1 MDSKKPLVSIITP
14 SYNGSV
20 YIYRLLD
27 SILKQSYPEIE
38 MFVIND
44 GSTDNTE
51 EIVTLY
57 IPKFEKK
64 GYELKCVNQFNQG
77 QGAAVNNG
85 LKYITGKYL
94 LWPDSDDF
102 YASTT
107 AIEKMV
113 NLLEKNYEYAMV
125 RSYAHVLDEKTLK
138 IIDEFGGKKHKN
150 NKTHYLFE
158 DCLFVD
164 NNFWFGA
171 GMYMLRTSILFQYYP
186 ERNYYVSNQY
196 GGQNWQLL
204 LPLLYKK
211 KCYTIEEHLFNV
223 LSRTNSHSR
232 GRFKSIEDQIKKYK
246 EHRKIL
252 FETLDRI
259 QNMSNIERE
268 EYKRLIYIK
277 YEKMLLYLLVRK
289 NKKEAVKNLKLLQK
303 EYGVRLT
310 LREALL
316 FFYHL
321 ISTI

>member
-1 MDSKKPLVSIITP
+1 MKKVSIITP
-14 SYNGSV
+14 CFNSSN
-20 YIYRLLD
+20 YIFRLLD
-27 SILKQSYPEIE
+27 SVIQQTYPNIE
-38 MFVIND
+38 MFIIND
-44 GSTDNTE
+44 GSTDNSE
-51 EIVTLY
+51 EVVISY
-57 IPKFEKK
+57 ISKFKNK
-64 GYELKCVNQFNQG
+64 GYTLTCINQKNQG
-77 QGAAVNNG
+77 QGFAVNKG
-85 LKYITGKYL
+85 LKYITGEYL
-94 LWPDSDDF
+94 IWPDSDDF
-102 YASTT
+102 FASPF

-113 NLLEKNYEYAMV
+113 NVLDNNDEYSIV
-125 RSYAHVLDEKTLK
+125 RSYANILDEINLNV
-138 IIDEFGGKKHKN
+138 INELGGKKHLN
-150 NKTHYLFE
+150 NKTDYLFE
-158 DCLFVD
+158 DCLFTQ

-171 GMYMLRTSILFQYYP
+171 GMYMLRTPLLFQNYHD
-186 ERNYYVSNQY
+186 RNYYVSNQY

-223 LSRTNSHSR
+223 LNRANSHSR

-259 QNMSNIERE
+259 QNMSNIERQ

-277 YEKMLLYLLVRK
+277 YEKKLIYLLARK

-316 FFYHL
+316 FFYQGVSHEL
-321 ISTI
+321 CK